1 FKTLAAYAQITTA
14 LSFNLELSFVDLA
27 YFTGVMKYLK
37 ITINVFA
44 VNFSWIMPMSCV
56 ITGTNFLTTTY
67 GMCSTY
73 LAIMAGL
80 FAASKY
86 FGRNP
91 GLAAKAQ
98 EAGSKAQ
105 ELAEDAKNTMSVMQ
119 GGEDKYRVEGGGDE
133 KKKTDLSAALFNN
146 LLLFTFLILPGISTQ
161 IVNTFA
167 CTPLVDDDDIM
178 NSDAEG
184 WFLKSDYSVRCH
196 YRGYFDVTNA
206 HRHEDDIQ
214 QQVNDAHATA
224 KWFAGLMVLIFPL
237 GVPIMYYF
245 LLWKERDQ
253 LDPGEAEM
261 VGFKVVRLKVRRKKQ
276 DEKGGGGGE
285 EGGAK
290 KKSKWVYKYLMPERY
305 VEKRFG
311 IDVNAE
317 VAGGRRKSL
326 VGALRLAATE
336 EERKWEAGGGW
347 EKDFNEFYKGHETAE
362 EFDVWGKETSETFRW
377 RIKRFMGWKKR
388 YPLRPFSP
396 KELNAFTLSDEEKG
410 EGGKRKTL
418 TAQWQLFFTLLG
430 ALCMRVDIV
439 ESYLQYQ
446 FDLVMTGLQFVLLV
460 LIGFQSTLKKQK
472 SIDDAGDE
480 DEDEDGIADKA
491 KQKLKNFAM
500 QSGLGGV
507 GSAFGSKVFPV
518 LEDAKGAMGGGL
530 GDAATAAKDGLE
542 DLGID
547 AEVLEEVQAKLE
559 AATQEIAARAREAV
573 EEVGGRVAEVARE
586 KLEMIEG
593 AYWGGFEEEWDA
605 DGDFVAAHATGMC
618 AAVEALSAIG
628 AEAKAAAER
637 ARGMDWKGKVGKALD
652 EERRKLQEE
661 LKAMLVQS
669 IKDECLGL
677 EDELVEE
684 AVEWLKGEA
693 ERAGVPF
700 LFEDKIKAKVGGVL
714 GDKIEIGVDF
724 LCANFFNPKRIDD

>member
-27 YFTGVMKYLK
+27 YFTGVMKYLN

-80 FAASKY
+80 FTASKY

-98 EAGSKAQ
+98 DASSKAQ

-119 GGEDKYRVEGGGDE
+119 GGEHKYRVEGGGDE

-178 NSDAEG
+178 NSEAEG

-206 HRHEDDIQ
+206 YRHEDDIQ
-214 QQVNDAHATA
+214 QQVNNAHATA

-261 VGFKVVRLKVRRKKQ
+261 VGFKV
-276 DEKGGGGGE
+276 
-285 EGGAK
+285 
-290 KKSKWVYKYLMPERY
+290 
-305 VEKRFG
+305 
-311 IDVNAE
+311 
-317 VAGGRRKSL
+317 
-326 VGALRLAATE
+326 
-336 EERKWEAGGGW
+336 
-347 EKDFNEFYKGHETAE
+347 
-362 EFDVWGKETSETFRW
+362 
-377 RIKRFMGWKKR
+377 
-388 YPLRPFSP
+388 
-396 KELNAFTLSDEEKG
+396 
-410 EGGKRKTL
+410 
-418 TAQWQLFFTLLG
+418 
-430 ALCMRVDIV
+430 
-439 ESYLQYQ
+439 
-446 FDLVMTGLQFVLLV
+446 
-460 LIGFQSTLKKQK
+460 
-472 SIDDAGDE
+472 
-480 DEDEDGIADKA
+480 
-491 KQKLKNFAM
+491 
-500 QSGLGGV
+500 
-507 GSAFGSKVFPV
+507 
-518 LEDAKGAMGGGL
+518 
-530 GDAATAAKDGLE
+530 
-542 DLGID
+542 
-547 AEVLEEVQAKLE
+547 
-559 AATQEIAARAREAV
+559 AV

-605 DGDFVAAHATGMC
+605 DGDFGAAHATGMC

-677 EDELVEE
+677 KDELVEE

-693 ERAGVPF
+693 ERAGLPF

-724 LCANFFNPKRIDD
+724 LCANFFNPKRI